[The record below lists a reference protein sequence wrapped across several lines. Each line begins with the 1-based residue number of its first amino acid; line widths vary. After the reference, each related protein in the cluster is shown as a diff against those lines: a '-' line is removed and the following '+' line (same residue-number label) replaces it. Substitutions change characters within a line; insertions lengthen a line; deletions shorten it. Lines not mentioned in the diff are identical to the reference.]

1 MQPPT
6 NDFLPQQG
14 TPSPSHWPAHPEI
27 ESRESRNLLL
37 LAAHQ
42 IVFRIGWVFKT
53 ESVIMP
59 AFLDLVA
66 GPGSGWL
73 RGWMP
78 MLNRFGQNVTPV
90 FFAERLRATR
100 LKKRGLA
107 AYVLLMSLPL
117 GLLALAWLAFGRQSP
132 GSMIWLFLVLYF
144 VFFVFNGLYH
154 VSFGTVQGK
163 LIRPT
168 RRGRLLLV
176 STALGTIPA
185 MAAVWW
191 LLADWLKT
199 PDWGFGCI
207 FGWTAGCI
215 FLSGLIVLALSE
227 PPDDRPTAPRFRAG
241 PKHAWRAIR
250 RALSDTRHVLR
261 RDANLRRLGMVAPL
275 FGCSLIVFP
284 HYQALARVL
293 DDDPQWLMVFV
304 IVQNAAVG
312 AFSLLVGPAADAW
325 GNRLTLRVLI
335 FGSAFAPLLA
345 IGLAHSGDLGADLY
359 WLVFIPL
366 GVTPLVFR
374 ILINYTLEV
383 CKPDEHARY
392 VSTVNLCL
400 AAPFVFSPAVGWAVD
415 AAGFE
420 VVFLAAA
427 GLVLLGGCL
436 TFRLDE
442 PRYAA
447 AGDEIEVAGPTDGD

>member
-1 MQPPT
+1 
-6 NDFLPQQG
+6 LV
-14 TPSPSHWPAHPEI
+14 
-27 ESRESRNLLL
+27 
-37 LAAHQ
+37 LAVHQ

-66 GPGSGWL
+66 GPGCGWL

-78 MLNRFGQNVTPV
+78 TLNRFGQNVTPV
-90 FFAERLRATR
+90 FFAERLRAAR

-107 AYVLLMSLPL
+107 AYVMLMSLPL
-117 GLLALAWLAFGRQSP
+117 GVLAVAWLTFARQRP
-132 GSMIWLFLVLYF
+132 TSMIWLFLVLYF

-154 VSFGTVQGK
+154 VSFGTTQGK

-185 MAAVWW
+185 MAAVCW
-191 LLADWLKT
+191 LLPNWLSA
-199 PDWGFGCI
+199 PDGGFGYI
-207 FGWTAGCI
+207 FGWAAGCI
-215 FLSGLIVLALSE
+215 FLSGLIVLAVSE
-227 PPDDRPTAPRFRAG
+227 PPDDGPTAPRRIG
-241 PKHAWRAIR
+241 PKHTWLAIR

-261 RDANLRRLGMVAPL
+261 RDGNLRRLGLVAPL

-284 HYQALARVL
+284 HYQALALQGLGNNLPR
-293 DDDPQWLMVFV
+293 LMVFV

-312 AFSLLVGPAADAW
+312 GYSLLVGPLADAW

-335 FGSAFAPLLA
+335 FGSAVAPLLA
-345 IGLAHSGDLGADLY
+345 IGLAHSGDLGANLY

-366 GVTPLVFR
+366 GVTPLVLR

-383 CKPDEHARY
+383 CQPDEHPRY

-400 AAPFVFSPAVGWAVD
+400 AAPFVFSPVVGWLVD
-415 AAGFE
+415 VAGFEVGGFEVAGCE

-427 GLVLLGGCL
+427 CLILLGGCL

-442 PRYAA
+442 PRHAV
-447 AGDEIEVAGPTDGD
+447 GGGEIEAAGPTNGD

>member
-1 MQPPT
+1 MPP
-6 NDFLPQQG
+6 
-14 TPSPSHWPAHPEI
+14 PSHWPAHPEI
-27 ESRESRNLLL
+27 ESRQSRNLLL
-37 LAAHQ
+37 LAVHQ

-66 GPGSGWL
+66 GPGCGWL

-117 GLLALAWLAFGRQSP
+117 GALALVWLTFGRQSP
-132 GSMIWLFLVLYF
+132 KSMIWLFLVLYF
-144 VFFVFNGLYH
+144 IFFVFNGLYH

-185 MAAVWW
+185 MGAVWW
-191 LLADWLKT
+191 LLPGWLGA

-207 FGWTAGCI
+207 FGFTAVCI
-215 FLSGLIVLALSE
+215 FLSGLIALALSE
-227 PPDDRPTAPRFRAG
+227 PPDDRPTAPRLRVG
-241 PKHAWRAIR
+241 PKHTWRAIC

-261 RDANLRRLGMVAPL
+261 RDVNLQWLGLVAPL

-284 HYQALARVL
+284 HYQALALQDL
-293 DDDPQWLMVFV
+293 DNDIQRLMVFV

-335 FGSAFAPLLA
+335 FGSALAPLLA
-345 IGLAHSGDLGADLY
+345 IALAHGGDLGANLY

-383 CKPDEHARY
+383 CRPDEHARY

-400 AAPFVFSPAVGWAVD
+400 AAPFVFSPAVGWVVD

-442 PRYAA
+442 PRHAIAADEVEA
-447 AGDEIEVAGPTDGD
+447 AGTVDGD